1 MKPTHFLCIPLVT
14 TTSQPQLMRSLNAFK
29 TDVASLSSFKIP
41 EIAVRPLSTIHIT
54 LGVMTLLGDKR
65 LSKAVKVLNS
75 IKPLLPKSRPKISL
89 QGLGTFQ
96 TTDIRHADIL
106 FAHPT
111 CRNYNFEA
119 LCHQI
124 RDIFENAD
132 LISKDGFGLSLH
144 ATIIN
149 ARKTPSKGINAV
161 DIVKKYKDYV
171 WMDNIPVEKIGICRM
186 GAEKKGPDDE
196 EYPIVASIDF

>member
-14 TTSQPQLMRSLNAFK
+14 TSSRPQLMKSLSAFKADITSLN
-29 TDVASLSSFKIP
+29 SFNIP
-41 EIAVRPLSTIHIT
+41 VTAVRPLSTIHIT
-54 LGVMTLLGDKR
+54 LGVMTLLGDER
-65 LSKAVKVLNS
+65 FSKAVEVLNS

-89 QGLGTFQ
+89 QGLGTFPN
-96 TTDIRHADIL
+96 TDIHHADIL

-111 CRNYNFEA
+111 CRNYDFEA

-124 RDIFENAD
+124 RRIFENAD
-132 LISKDGFGLSLH
+132 LINKEGFGLSLH
-144 ATIIN
+144 TTIIN
-149 ARKTPSKGINAV
+149 ARKTPNKSINAV
-161 DIVKKYKDYV
+161 EIVKKYGDYI

-186 GAEKKGPDDE
+186 GAEKKGLDDE